1 MDLNAEIRKGYL
13 VSSEMKRVWQV
24 QMQLLQKL
32 LEVCQKHQLRIWGDG
47 GTMLGAVREHGYIP
61 WDDDIDMVM
70 LRPEYDRLVQLAQ
83 SEFKPPY
90 FFQCGYTEY
99 LYPNGHARL
108 RMEGT
113 AAILPSQVSPCVRKH
128 LGIFIDIFP
137 YDAVPDDKEEELSQ
151 IEQRA
156 VLYDKLRR
164 VEKGWDLIHPISS
177 IKYVLERFRFKSLYA
192 KYEDLF
198 RKHRIEDNRYVS
210 CYSFQVNPEH
220 FLRDKEWYSETVY
233 LPFEGIMMPLPKE
246 YDKILR
252 LQYGDY
258 MTPVK
263 APSYHGRYWAL
274 TADRSYQECM
284 RERRKDIIQERVQ
297 GYLNRIKK
305 LFGRLGFPRQSST

>member
-1 MDLNAEIRKGYL
+1 MNLDAEIRKGYL

-24 QMQLLQKL
+24 ELNLLRKL
-32 LEVCQKHQLRIWGDG
+32 LEVCQKHQLRVWGDG
-47 GTMLGAVREHGYIP
+47 GTMLGTVREHGFIP

-70 LRPEYDRLVQLAQ
+70 LRPDYDRLVQLAE
-83 SEFKPPY
+83 SEFKSPY
-90 FFQCGYTEY
+90 FFQCGYTEH

-113 AAILPSQVSPCVRKH
+113 AAILPSQVLPHMRKH

-156 VLYDKLRR
+156 VLYNELRL
-164 VEKGWDLIHPISS
+164 VERGWDPIHPISTL
-177 IKYVLERFRFKSLYA
+177 KYVLERPRFKSLYA
-192 KYEDLF
+192 QYEDLF
-198 RKHRIEDNRYVS
+198 RKHKIEDNRFVS
-210 CYSFQVNPEH
+210 CYSYQVNPEQ

-233 LPFEGIMMPLPKE
+233 LPFEDVMMPLPKE

-258 MTPVK
+258 MIPVK
-263 APSYHGRYWAL
+263 APSYHGRFWAL
-274 TADRSYQECM
+274 TADRPYQECL
-284 RERRKDIIQERVQ
+284 RERRKDIIHDRVQ

-305 LFGRLGFPRQSST
+305 LFRRFGCIRKSNA